1 MVTLACLAH
10 WRILPYQKMKNLGL
24 FVLAGIA
31 AGFGIIKYQSLIES
45 KRRVREISTKPLE
58 RPDPPTLS
66 RAEAAAIAER
76 QYKAMNRPGVNANEL
91 FTSLNRLN
99 GADLRLVYDAFGM
112 RKYSLFTGPLD
123 LLGWYVNEL
132 NYQELN
138 RMRIIWYKAGITF

>member
-1 MVTLACLAH
+1 MVSLASFINWRLLFNQEMKDLAV
-10 WRILPYQKMKNLGL
+10 

-31 AGFGIIKYQSLIES
+31 AGFGIVKYQSQIEA
-45 KRRVREISTKPLE
+45 KRRAREISTKPLE

-76 QYKAMNRPGVNANEL
+76 QYKAMNRPGVNTNEL

-99 GADLRLVYDAFGM
+99 GADLRQVYDAFGM

-138 RMRIIWYKAGITF
+138 RMRIIWYKAGVTF